1 MRRDIPTF
9 FAILLLSIVILCSAC
24 VGPSNEKPVVNV
36 GLAQITTQE
45 ISTYISFEEAKQKFG
60 GYNSNNISAEKLPVY
75 YILSRDLDRSGN
87 AVSWLFGV
95 HKSTGT
101 ELLMYDRT
109 GWKIIPWNATLPS
122 KQILL
127 DQVVPPGTLFIQNK
141 GIIFNATSPS
151 ITERRDLI
159 LKQGV
164 YTLTINSGSS
174 SRTLMFNATTG
185 VLIAGNV

>member
-1 MRRDIPTF
+1 MCIRD
-9 FAILLLSIVILCSAC
+9 SS
-24 VGPSNEKPVVNV
+24 
-36 GLAQITTQE
+36 
-45 ISTYISFEEAKQKFG
+45 
-60 GYNSNNISAEKLPVY
+60 YNSNNIPAEKLPVY
-75 YILSRDLDRSGN
+75 YIISREVDNSGN

-95 HKSTGT
+95 RQSTGT

-122 KQILL
+122 EEILL
-127 DQVVPPGTLFIQNK
+127 DQVLPPGTLFIRNK
-141 GIIFNATSPS
+141 DVLFNATSPS